1 MVLQIFLGVAITWPL
16 FGDTLCRGAAQVK
29 AAVPQKWGFGEGSWI
44 RDKTREGGA
53 AWGLVMDGM
62 EAVSVQKP
70 KMKDGWGLLIRE
82 NRVVTLD
89 TG

>member
-1 MVLQIFLGVAITWPL
+1 M
-16 FGDTLCRGAAQVK
+16 
-29 AAVPQKWGFGEGSWI
+29 
-44 RDKTREGGA
+44 
-53 AWGLVMDGM
+53 VMDGM